1 MVGECG
7 PEGVGTEIQIE
18 FDLSPDMDGEA
29 VTITVCHDLKMSRT
43 LWARHTIWDE
53 VSASDQGNK
62 RPSFSS
68 DGFFDFDVNHY
79 YSMVRRILNSFYSF
93 FYNDLFAGN
102 SEEDNS
108 HTSRVTG
115 TGR

>member
-18 FDLSPDMDGEA
+18 FDLSPDMYGEA

-53 VSASDQGNK
+53 VSASDHGNN

-68 DGFFDFDVNHY
+68 DEFFDYDVNHY
-79 YSMVRRILNSFYSF
+79 YKMVKRI
-93 FYNDLFAGN
+93 
-102 SEEDNS
+102 
-108 HTSRVTG
+108 
-115 TGR
+115 